1 MVVTGVLGWMWCVFM
16 GADGYSGKLLG
27 VGCQKKDTCD
37 HGCLLWVGTVHG
49 RTRKVTEKVDM
60 RQRGRSVIIGTL
72 HNHRPHS

>member
-1 MVVTGVLGWMWCVFM
+1 MDVVCVYGCGWIQWEVI
-16 GADGYSGKLLG
+16 GGWVPK
-27 VGCQKKDTCD
+27 KKDTCD

-60 RQRGRSVIIGTL
+60 RQRGRSVIIDTL

>member
-1 MVVTGVLGWMWCVFM
+1 MFWDGCGVCLWVRMDTVGSYW
-16 GADGYSGKLLG
+16 GLG
-27 VGCQKKDTCD
+27 VKKKDTCD

-60 RQRGRSVIIGTL
+60 RQRGRSVIIDTL